1 MRKLIAIF
9 LLSLLAACSTV
20 ATTTPL
26 YHKTYI
32 IWYDAQI
39 GKEPL
44 LKAVEEKQGTILYDY
59 QNFNAIAA
67 NFPIYKQANDIP
79 SYFQNVSGVLS
90 VQEDQQMQL
99 H

>member
-1 MRKLIAIF
+1 MRKLITIF
-9 LLSLLAACSTV
+9 LFSLLAACSAIRTIE
-20 ATTTPL
+20 PL
-26 YHKTYI
+26 EHKTYI

-44 LKAVEEKQGTILYDY
+44 LKAIELKQGTIFYDY